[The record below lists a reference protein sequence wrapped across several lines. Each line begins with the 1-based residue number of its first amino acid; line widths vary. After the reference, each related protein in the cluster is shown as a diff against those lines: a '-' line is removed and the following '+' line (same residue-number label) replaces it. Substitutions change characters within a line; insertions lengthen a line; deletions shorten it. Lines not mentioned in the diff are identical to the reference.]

1 MRNGVCT
8 NGNASRRLVLD
19 EGESNV
25 LDSIDTAK
33 HLRELAAK
41 FFGS

>member
-1 MRNGVCT
+1 MRNGYAPTGMQVE
-8 NGNASRRLVLD
+8 RLVLD